1 MNDGGATSSAIGNIL
16 GGIAQEVGPEGA
28 AKAALLAQQTQG
40 ADLDNQA
47 KWNALTSDRN
57 LDIPGLT
64 RTLGINATDPGNP
77 SVAGTVTSL
86 AQPPDVRGPGGRLAT
101 IPDESG
107 YTAEQKYLLWRAQHG
122 GLGADELGKDVDTFA
137 TPLVGA
143 GMTPGAIRTRST
155 TPMSPG
161 QIFPSGP
168 AATGGGGSSYVHAG
182 DDAAATADLGQANA
196 DLDLGGQ
203 ATASL
208 GKIDPLVDLYKTVVA
223 PEAATVG
230 SKAWQTA
237 KEKAAAYFNI
247 PLERFDDPA
256 EAKALIKQQLLTFV
270 GGLKDSAGN
279 PFSPRQTQLIIDQIP
294 DPDSAGFLPAMNW
307 VRAHLQAQAA
317 NGAAAQHYLDTRRD
331 DPNAGPAFRAQRS
344 QNSGAEGEAY
354 RTSGLHGVGEGEPP
368 PPGPTPAPTP
378 APAPNPAT
386 PQPNSAEAPRV
397 AKPADVYNLPL
408 TVKYFTDPNGNVRLI
423 PGRK

>member
-1 MNDGGATSSAIGNIL
+1 
-16 GGIAQEVGPEGA
+16 
-28 AKAALLAQQTQG
+28 
-40 ADLDNQA
+40 
-47 KWNALTSDRN
+47 
-57 LDIPGLT
+57 LT

-86 AQPPDVRGPGGRLAT
+86 AQPPIPRVGPGGRIAT

-107 YTAEQKYLLWRAQHG
+107 YTAEQKYLLNQAVHG
-122 GLGADELGKDVDTFA
+122 QLGSDALSKDVDTFA

-161 QIFPSGP
+161 QVFPSGP

-182 DDAAATADLGQANA
+182 DDAAAVADLNQANA
-196 DLDLGGQ
+196 DLDLGGA

-208 GKIDPLVDLYKTVVA
+208 GKMDPLVDLYKTVVA

-247 PLERFDDPA
+247 PLDRFDDPTA
-256 EAKALIKQQLLTFV
+256 AKALIKQQLLTFV

-317 NGAAAQHYLDTRRD
+317 NGAAAQHYLDTRQTN
-331 DPNAGPAFRAQRS
+331 PNAGPAFRAQRS

-354 RTSGLHGVGEGEPP
+354 RTSGLRGVGETESG
-368 PPGPTPAPTP
+368 P
-378 APAPNPAT
+378 APAPAPAPDGT
-386 PQPNSAEAPRV
+386 LKKADPTTIQRLRV
-397 AKPADVYNLPL
+397 KLQQAGGGAAARQKLIDTARE
-408 TVKYFTDPNGNVRLI
+408 NGVDASEL
-423 PGRK
+423 